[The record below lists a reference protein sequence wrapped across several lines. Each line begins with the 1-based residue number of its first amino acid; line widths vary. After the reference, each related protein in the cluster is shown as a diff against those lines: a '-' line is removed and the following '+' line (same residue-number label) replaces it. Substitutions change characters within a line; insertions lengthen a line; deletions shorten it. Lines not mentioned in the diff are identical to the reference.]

1 MIMNT
6 EEKPP
11 PWWFVPALLGGMAGA
26 IGLAFAVIVS
36 AG

>member
-1 MIMNT
+1 MEN

-26 IGLAFAVIVS
+26 ITLVFVVIGS
-36 AG
+36 TG